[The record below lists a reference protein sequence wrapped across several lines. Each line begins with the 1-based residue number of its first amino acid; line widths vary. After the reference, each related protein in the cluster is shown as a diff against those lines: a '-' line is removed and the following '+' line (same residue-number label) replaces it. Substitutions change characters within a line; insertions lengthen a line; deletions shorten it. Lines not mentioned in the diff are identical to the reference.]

1 MSTGYADLGMV
12 LRISGRLKEAEAI
25 YRESLDMLHQAGAG
39 GSGYIGRSKSFL
51 ANLLCE
57 LNQLDEAWQLTSESI
72 DHGQLWNNPN
82 HLGHAYWTQ
91 ARILYGKGDIGAAE
105 EALHKAAK
113 ITMQPAVVP
122 NLRTVVE
129 TFGVRLALTQGRVSE
144 AQRWAE
150 EHPISQKTPEQN
162 IEVFD
167 LQILAHARI
176 WIAQEKFSAAWKL
189 LEKLET
195 EARAGGRANTLIEAL
210 TLKALAAPKRAT
222 ALKVLESALELG
234 VPEGY
239 RRTFLDEGNRLQQ
252 LLESLRGRSAL
263 VKPLIGAIIGKPKIE
278 TILTARELDILRGMA
293 EGLSNK
299 EIGQKLFVSAGTVK
313 AHSAAIYR
321 KLEVANRT
329 EAIARAKDLGLL

>member
-1 MSTGYADLGMV
+1 
-12 LRISGRLKEAEAI
+12 
-25 YRESLDMLHQAGAG
+25 
-39 GSGYIGRSKSFL
+39 
-51 ANLLCE
+51 
-57 LNQLDEAWQLTSESI
+57 
-72 DHGQLWNNPN
+72 
-82 HLGHAYWTQ
+82 
-91 ARILYGKGDIGAAE
+91 
-105 EALHKAAK
+105 
-113 ITMQPAVVP
+113 MQPAVVT
-122 NLRTVVE
+122 NLRAVVE
-129 TFGVRLALTQGRVSE
+129 TFGVRLALAQGRVSE

-150 EHPISQKTPEQN
+150 DHPISQKTPEQN

-195 EARAGGRANTLIEAL
+195 DARAAGRINTLIEAL

-222 ALKVLESALELG
+222 ALEILQSALELG

-239 RRTFLDEGNRLQQ
+239 RRTFLDEGDRLQQ
-252 LLESLRGRSAL
+252 LLQSLHARSAL
-263 VKPLIGAIIGKPKIE
+263 IERLIG
-278 TILTARELDILRGMA
+278 TIPAKHKLEAVLTRRELEILRGMA

-313 AHSAAIYR
+313 SHSAAIYR

-329 EAIARAKDLGLL
+329 GAIARAKDLGLL